1 MFHNILVAIDGSP
14 DADAA
19 LAQAIDLSES
29 EHTRLTLL
37 AAVCGVPPAAYLM
50 GGEGAGQLRVTV
62 YDQAKEAICRARD
75 RVPADL
81 PVTTVL
87 SEQPI
92 RNALIH
98 QIKEGQ
104 HDLVVMGSRGRGAVR
119 AALLGSVSHYMLHHS
134 PVPVLV
140 VHAEPSQQLQAPEIV
155 AAA

>member
-19 LAQAIDLSES
+19 LAHAIDLSES
-29 EHTRLTLL
+29 EHTRLTLMT
-37 AAVCGVPPAAYLM
+37 AVCGVPPTAYLIA
-50 GGEGAGQLRVTV
+50 GEGAGQLRENV
-62 YDQAKEAICRARD
+62 YEQARDVIQQARD

-92 RNALIH
+92 RIALMR

-140 VHAEPSQQLQAPEIV
+140 VHAELSEQVRAPALP